1 MIILR
6 TEKNN
11 MIGIFKP
18 AHHIDPVNDDEIGQD
33 YKRLRPQVFLDI
45 FIGYAGYYLLRKNF
59 FLAIY

>member
-1 MIILR
+1 
-6 TEKNN
+6 